1 MNRPSVAITI
11 RSFNQQSPAM
21 KKLETEFTI
30 PYINTTGSRLS
41 EDDLVR
47 AIRNADFVLAG
58 TEVFTKK
65 VIESSAV
72 LQGIS
77 RIGTGTDTIDM
88 PAAKNRGLQI
98 MNTPDAPVPAVAEH
112 TLALILSVVKRIPQY
127 TMQMKN
133 GNYKVEPGLLLSGKT
148 IGVIGLGRIGF
159 AVASILSALGC
170 RIGFYD
176 PDSRAKAKK
185 EWVSYPSLQKLAG
198 DSDIITVHAAP
209 QEDKGALLD
218 KKFFSSCKKGVV
230 LVNTARGSL
239 VDEPALEEALANGTV
254 SAAGLDVFAT
264 EPYCGPLLK
273 YPQVVVTPHV
283 ASNTRE
289 SRQQMEMEAVDNLI
303 KAKRSRST

>member
-11 RSFNQQSPAM
+11 RSFNLQSSAM
-21 KKLETEFTI
+21 KKLENEFEI

-41 EDDLVR
+41 EDDLIY
-47 AIRNADFVLAG
+47 AISNADFVLAG

-65 VIESSAV
+65 VIESST
-72 LQGIS
+72 LLKGIS
-77 RIGTGTDTIDM
+77 RVGTGTDNIDM
-88 PAAKNRGLQI
+88 SAAKNRNLQV

-112 TLALILSVVKRIPQY
+112 TLTLILSVLKRIPQY

-133 GNYKVEPGLLLSGKT
+133 GNYAVEPGLLLSGKT
-148 IGVIGLGRIGF
+148 VGVIGLGRIGF
-159 AVASILSALGC
+159 AVASMLSALGC

-176 PDSRAKAKK
+176 LYSKAKVRK

-218 KKFFSSCKKGVV
+218 KRFFSSCKKGVI
-230 LVNTARGSL
+230 LINTARGSL
-239 VDEPALEEALANGTV
+239 VDEAALEEALENGTV
-254 SAAGLDVFAT
+254 SAAGLDVFVT

-289 SRQQMEMEAVDNLI
+289 SRQQMELEAVDNLI
-303 KAKRSRST
+303 KAKRRHRK